1 MSGFASGV
9 CAPTEAVDV
18 GHSGS
23 STAGGSEGPGGC
35 AVRSSVSAAV
45 SSRSASAAASF
56 SQAGSLPGDS
66 RIALL
71 IASRAVDASLHP
83 LLPFLRASQNHVQE
97 LPRLR
102 PRISLAGY
110 LNFATRR
117 HDRHGLG
124 PIAHSATTWHIVRSV
139 LVRGLGA
146 LGPDRLLPPQAY
158 AESRGPRWSRI
169 HADWPPVGIIPP
181 VQTMR
186 APPPALHRPGV
197 APCRLC
203 VSAAQGDETWKAVVR
218 AGSDASRWDGLKR
231 HGAQS
236 EGDHPSH

>member
-1 MSGFASGV
+1 LRADRGRRCWSFRF
-9 CAPTEAVDV
+9 VDGRRLGRPGWLRGPV
-18 GHSGS
+18 LRFCGS
-23 STAGGSEGPGGC
+23 ELALSLGGSLVQPSGELAGRQQD
-35 AVRSSVSAAV
+35 RSPDCLACGRRLAPPAGAP
-45 SSRSASAAASF
+45 SSRE
-56 SQAGSLPGDS
+56 PE
-66 RIALL
+66 
-71 IASRAVDASLHP
+71 P
-83 LLPFLRASQNHVQE
+83 
-97 LPRLR
+97 R
-102 PRISLAGY
+102 PRGASPQAAHLLAGY
-110 LNFATRR
+110 LNFATRGR
-117 HDRHGLG
+117 DSHGLG
-124 PIAHSATTWHIVRSV
+124 PIADSATGWHIVRSV